1 MCSCELLALADH
13 INMPHKTDHVL
24 KKTCQ
29 ILLVDTYA
37 VFTLE
42 HCTSAA
48 CDHKLANGPGL
59 HLNRDC
65 ASVRNCLSRF
75 TTTLSPEVRMNVCQA
90 HNKRKHPF
98 GEKTGM
104 RGKLEKERDIKG
116 QVFSI
121 QEGDRGSRSDK
132 LFCKQPPQ
140 ILPAGGSP
148 STCCFV
154 YQSALKV
161 LRGHWSNDPYLSTP
175 PPYTESQYKS
185 DYLLPLPPV
194 LPPPLP
200 LFFPPAHSVFFFMCF
215 KGLTLKNFL
224 FCLLLLLL
232 LHHPSN
238 SFLGNIFLL
247 NKGILVLSFAWHVLQ
262 PLQEFILP

>member
-1 MCSCELLALADH
+1 MCSRELLALADH

-29 ILLVDTYA
+29 ILLVDT
-37 VFTLE
+37 
-42 HCTSAA
+42 CTSAS
-48 CDHKLANGPGL
+48 CDHKLANCPL
-59 HLNRDC
+59 HLHRDC
-65 ASVRNCLSRF
+65 ASVRNYLSDF
-75 TTTLSPEVRMNVCQA
+75 TTTLSPEVQMNVCQA

-154 YQSALKV
+154 YQSPLKV

-175 PPYTESQYKS
+175 PPYTESQYRS
-185 DYLLPLPPV
+185 DYLLPLPPE

-224 FCLLLLLL
+224 FCLLLLL
-232 LHHPSN
+232 HPSN

-247 NKGILVLSFAWHVLQ
+247 NKGILVLSFTWHVLQ
-262 PLQEFILP
+262 PLQEFMLP